1 MRFPRQRALL
11 LCALYGALSVVF
23 CAPLFEHPTGLGVND
38 WDQHFFYYGA
48 VLKNIVEY
56 GQAPFW
62 NPWYCGGNVLWQNP
76 QVGLLSP
83 VYPLAMVVPLQLA
96 MKINIVAHYWVGFV
110 GMHALLTRVVGLS
123 FLPAVIYLA
132 TLVTAAGAPAIHVAV
147 GHSVFLP
154 GFYLPA
160 QLYFLF
166 RAFKTGAIKDALVAA
181 AILALMV
188 FNGGVHILPMAFA
201 AIGFFAVLAAA
212 MTRRVRPLII
222 TLVFVT
228 AGLAYAAPKLLPVSL
243 FVTGDRFWD
252 TRNPT
257 EHPDRMTIEMVTR
270 AYLNPDQDLRTRLD
284 QQRHGWHEYGNY
296 IGPASALL
304 LVAGL
309 LVALWGRGAPDAW
322 FGRALA
328 LTAAFLFLLSLG
340 EFSAW
345 APATLLKHVP
355 LFSSFRIPSR
365 YAIACLLF
373 GAMALGWV
381 LRGFSLETRSRAIQA
396 VVGVIC
402 LGIAAQLISVN
413 RDQFTGVFSVPPF
426 DTSFRWMGGPREA
439 ITTDAESS
447 AYTHTSPML
456 RALVNDRFF
465 YYCYESLQLVRA
477 SNPEQPLLFTD
488 DGATIT
494 ETAFTPNR
502 VDFAVF
508 GGAAPSRLYLNYNW
522 GPGWTSTA
530 GPIDHA
536 PERIASVVLQPG
548 QTGRFSFSF
557 VPPGL
562 WAGTGICLVALAL
575 SAVLWRRS
583 LLLR

>member
-1 MRFPRQRALL
+1 MWFPRRRALL
-11 LCALYGALSVVF
+11 WCALYGTLSVVF
-23 CAPLFEHPTGLGVND
+23 CAPLFEHPTGLGGND

-83 VYPLAMVVPLQLA
+83 VYPLALVMPLQLA
-96 MKINIVAHYWVGFV
+96 MKINIVLHYWVGFV
-110 GMHALLTRVVGLS
+110 GMHVLLTRVVGLR
-123 FLPAVIYLA
+123 FLPAVIFLA
-132 TLVTAAGAPAIHVAV
+132 TLVTAAGAPAIHLAV

-160 QLYFLF
+160 LLYFLF
-166 RAFKTGAIKDALVAA
+166 RAFTTGAIKDALLAG

-188 FNGGVHILPMAFA
+188 FNGGVHILPMALA
-201 AIGFFAVLAAA
+201 SVGFFAALAAA
-212 MTRRVRPLII
+212 MTRRVRPLVL
-222 TLVFVT
+222 TLVFVV

-243 FVTGDRFWD
+243 FVSGERFWD

-257 EHPDRMTIEMVTR
+257 EHPDRVTLEMVR
-270 AYLNPDQDLRTRLD
+270 NSYVNADQNLRTKLD

-304 LVAGL
+304 LIAGL

-322 FGRALA
+322 LGRALA
-328 LTAAFLFLLSLG
+328 LTAAFLFVLSLG

-345 APATLLKHVP
+345 APASLLKHVP

-365 YAIACLLF
+365 YTIPSLLF
-373 GAMALGWV
+373 GAMALGWA
-381 LRGFSLETRSRAIQA
+381 LGGFSLEARPRIVQV
-396 VVGVIC
+396 VVGVLC
-402 LGIAAQLISVN
+402 LGIGAHLISVN
-413 RDQFTGVFSVPPF
+413 RAQFNGVFSVEPF
-426 DTSFRWMGGPREA
+426 DTTFRWMDGPSEG
-439 ITTDAESS
+439 ITTDFESS
-447 AYTHTSPML
+447 AYTRTSPML
-456 RALVNDRFF
+456 RALVEDRFF

-477 SNPEQPLLFTD
+477 SNPDQPLLFTE
-488 DGATIT
+488 GGGTVA
-494 ETAFTPNR
+494 EPKFTPNR
-502 VDFAVF
+502 VDFALF
-508 GGAAPSRLYLNYNW
+508 GGAEAARLYLNYNW

-530 GPIDHA
+530 GPIDHP
-536 PERIASVVLQPG
+536 PERIASVALSPG
-548 QTGRFSFSF
+548 QTGRFAFWF

-562 WAGTGICLVALAL
+562 WAGTAIGLVAIAL
-575 SAVLWRRS
+575 SAVFWRRFCP
-583 LLLR
+583 